1 MQFFDSISAHAP
13 ILILAIPLLSAF
25 ITPLVSRISDKGR
38 NIFVSCVIAISLV
51 LAIILAQDVYANGA
65 RIYVFGAASAGIT
78 LPSGLHLPVRIMYE
92 VDGMSIFMV
101 FITLIVA
108 LGASIYSW
116 AATEKYTGKDRYYTL
131 LLLMVVGMLGMEL
144 TGDIFNMFVFFE
156 ILSIASSAL
165 TAYYLDGD
173 SAEGGFKYMVLS
185 AIGGLFVLLAITI
198 LYAQYNVLNMAA
210 LAKSIMFSKLDIL
223 ALGILFTG
231 FAMKA
236 GAVPLHMVTP
246 DAYTVAPA
254 NITAMLVAASQASLY
269 ALFRVCFSLFG
280 NSLVVN
286 MSYGTVGII
295 LIALG
300 VLSMFVGVTMAI
312 TQKDIKRTIAYAA
325 VGEVGYMLLAA
336 GVGLSNLTTA
346 IGGYGFKALEGGIF
360 HIINDAL
367 DVGLMFFVAGAIF
380 HATGER
386 DMNKLGGLAHKMKYT
401 AMFFIIGLAAVSG
414 LPPMNG
420 FASKLL
426 IYESVYQFSPLLSI
440 IAILVSILLLATF
453 VKIFHSIFMGPP
465 LSQYKEVKEVPKS
478 MIAGMC
484 VLAAV
489 IIVFSLFPDFVVKTI
504 VDPAVNALLDHAGY
518 VSQVMEGA

>member
-1 MQFFDSISAHAP
+1 
-13 ILILAIPLLSAF
+13 
-25 ITPLVSRISDKGR
+25 
-38 NIFVSCVIAISLV
+38 
-51 LAIILAQDVYANGA
+51 
-65 RIYVFGAASAGIT
+65 
-78 LPSGLHLPVRIMYE
+78 
-92 VDGMSIFMV
+92 
-101 FITLIVA
+101 
-108 LGASIYSW
+108 
-116 AATEKYTGKDRYYTL
+116 
-131 LLLMVVGMLGMEL
+131 
-144 TGDIFNMFVFFE
+144 
-156 ILSIASSAL
+156 
-165 TAYYLDGD
+165 
-173 SAEGGFKYMVLS
+173 MVLS